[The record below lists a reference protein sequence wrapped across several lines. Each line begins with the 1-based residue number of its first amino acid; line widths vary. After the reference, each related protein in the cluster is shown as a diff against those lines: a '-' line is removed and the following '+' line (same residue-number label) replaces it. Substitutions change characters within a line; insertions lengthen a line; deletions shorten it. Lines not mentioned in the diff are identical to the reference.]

1 MSTEPSAEFRF
12 LDTEKDVIPCF
23 SLMQQL
29 RPHLCSEDEFVERW
43 RRQTDGGYRLAALVV
58 GECIVAL
65 AGFRIQDNMIH
76 GRHFYVD
83 DLVTDQQSRSAG
95 HGHVLMRHLK
105 QEAGRLGLEKFI
117 LDTPLS
123 NTLGHR
129 FYYREDMLATALR
142 FSYTLPSRLD
152 EYTSY

>member
-1 MSTEPSAEFRF
+1 MSTEPTVEFRF
-12 LDTEKDVIPCF
+12 LDTAKDVIPCF

-43 RRQTDGGYRLAALVV
+43 NRQTGEGYRLAALAI
-58 GECIVAL
+58 GENIVAL
-65 AGFRIQDNMIH
+65 AGFRIQDNLIH
-76 GRHFYVD
+76 GRHFYID

-95 HGHVLMRHLK
+95 YGHVLMWHLK
-105 QEAGRLGLEKFI
+105 EEANRLGLQKLI

-129 FYYREDMLATALR
+129 FYYREDMLVTALR
-142 FSYTLPSRLD
+142 FSYTLQSRLD
-152 EYTSY
+152 EHTSY